1 MNALFIALAMFVTI
15 VLVLTLGI
23 GLSYL
28 AASSILRI
36 MGHRPQ
42 TQPAVLTTAEASSSG
57 D

>member
-1 MNALFIALAMFVTI
+1 MNALLIALAMFVTI
-15 VLVLTLGI
+15 ALVLTLGI

-28 AASSILRI
+28 AASGILRI

-42 TQPAVLTTAEASSSG
+42 AQPAVLTTAEASSSG